1 MIAGVITAMVT
12 PFEPD
17 GALDLDATRRVARH
31 LVAHGSHGVV
41 VAGTTGES
49 PTLSDDEILRLLD
62 TVLDEIGDEA
72 IVIAGTGSNNTS
84 HAAGLTAKARDVGA
98 HAALVVTPYYN
109 KPNRAGILAHYSAVA
124 ERGGDLP
131 LVLYNIPSRTALN
144 LAPDLLAELAAT
156 VPSIVAVKQA
166 NDDELGP
173 IEGIDVLAG
182 NDNTFARTLAFGGP
196 GGILVAS
203 HLVGA
208 RMRELYEAAIG
219 GDHDRAAEIDAELT
233 PVYEATATTNPIPVK
248 TGVELLGVADAVFRL
263 PLVPATDEE
272 RELVRSALEGAG
284 VLGDKPPQQR
294 RRSASPVGSASLGV
308 DS

>member
-1 MIAGVITAMVT
+1 MTAIAGLITAMVT

-31 LVAHGSHGVV
+31 LVANGSHGVV

-49 PTLSDDEILRLLD
+49 PTLSDDEVLRVLD

-72 IVIAGTGSNNTS
+72 TVIAGTGSNDTS

-109 KPNRAGILAHYSAVA
+109 RPNRAGILAHYSAVA
-124 ERGGDLP
+124 ERAGDLP

-144 LAPDLLAELAAT
+144 LAPDLLAELAT
-156 VPSIVAVKQA
+156 TIPSIVAVKQA

-173 IEGIDVLAG
+173 IDGIDVLAG
-182 NDNTFARTLAFGGP
+182 NDNTFARTLAFGAP

-208 RMRELYEAAIG
+208 RMRELYEAAIA
-219 GDHDRAAEIDAELT
+219 GDHDGAAAIDAELT

-263 PLVPATDEE
+263 PLVPASAEE
-272 RELVRSALEGAG
+272 RERVRSALELVG
-284 VLGDKPPQQR
+284 VLG
-294 RRSASPVGSASLGV
+294 AEVGA
-308 DS
+308 DT

>member
-1 MIAGVITAMVT
+1 MTGIGGVITAMVT

-17 GALDLDATRRVARH
+17 GAVDYDAARRVARY
-31 LVAHGSHGVV
+31 LTENGSHGVV
-41 VAGTTGES
+41 IAGTTGES
-49 PTLSDDEILRLLD
+49 PTLSDDEVLRLLD
-62 TVLDEIGDEA
+62 AVLDEVGDTA
-72 IVIAGTGSNNTS
+72 TVIAGTGSNNTS

-109 KPNRAGILAHYSAVA
+109 RPNRAGILAHYSAVA
-124 ERGGDLP
+124 ERAADLP

-156 VPSIVAVKQA
+156 IPSIVAVKQA

-173 IEGIDVLAG
+173 IEGLAVLAG

-203 HLVGA
+203 HLVGP
-208 RMRELYEAAIG
+208 RMRELYEAAIA

-233 PVYEATATTNPIPVK
+233 PVYEATSVTNPIPVK
-248 TGVELLGVADAVFRL
+248 TGLELMGVIDAVFRL
-263 PLVPATDEE
+263 PLVPASKAE
-272 RELVRSALEGAG
+272 RERLRAALVQTG
-284 VLGDKPPQQR
+284 VLVADGA
-294 RRSASPVGSASLGV
+294 AS
-308 DS
+308 

>member
-1 MIAGVITAMVT
+1 MQISGVITAMVT
-12 PFEPD
+12 PFEAD
-17 GALDLDATRRVARH
+17 GALDLDASRRVARH
-31 LVAHGSHGVV
+31 LVATGSHGVV

-49 PTLSDDEILRLLD
+49 PTLSDDETLRLLD
-62 TVLDEIGDEA
+62 AVLDEIGDEA
-72 IVIAGTGSNNTS
+72 TVIAGTGSNDTR

-109 KPNRAGILAHYSAVA
+109 RPNRAGILAHYSAVA
-124 ERGGDLP
+124 DRAGDMP
-131 LVLYNIPSRTALN
+131 LVLYNIPTRAGLN
-144 LAPDLLAELAAT
+144 LEPDLIAELAAT
-156 VPSIVAVKQA
+156 VPSIAAVKQA

-173 IEGIDVLAG
+173 IEGIDVIAG

-208 RMRELYEAAIG
+208 RMRELYDAAVA

-248 TGVELLGVADAVFRL
+248 TGLELLGIADAVFRL
-263 PLVPATDEE
+263 PLVPASDEE
-272 RELVRSALEGAG
+272 RELVRAALEGAG
-284 VLGDKPPQQR
+284 VLDTK
-294 RRSASPVGSASLGV
+294 VGA

>member
-1 MIAGVITAMVT
+1 MIGGVITAMVT

-17 GALDLDATRRVARH
+17 GALDLDAARRVARH
-31 LVAHGSHGVV
+31 LVDNGSHGVV
-41 VAGTTGES
+41 IAGTTGES
-49 PTLSDDEILRLLD
+49 PTLSDDEIMRLLD

-72 IVIAGTGSNNTS
+72 TVICGTGSNSTR

-109 KPNRAGILAHYSAVA
+109 KPNRAGILAHYEAVA

-131 LVLYNIPSRTALN
+131 IVLYNIPSRTALN
-144 LAPDLLAELAAT
+144 LPPDLLAELAAT
-156 VPSIVAVKQA
+156 IDPIVAVKQA

-173 IEGIDVLAG
+173 IEGIAVLAG

-208 RMRELYEAAIG
+208 RMRELYEAAIA
-219 GDHDRAAEIDAELT
+219 GDHDLAAQIDAELT
-233 PVYEATATTNPIPVK
+233 PVYEATAVTNPITVK
-248 TGVELLGVADAVFRL
+248 TGIELLGVADAVFRL
-263 PLVPATDEE
+263 PLVPASDEE
-272 RELVRSALEGAG
+272 RERVRAALEGVG
-284 VLGDKPPQQR
+284 VLAEA
-294 RRSASPVGSASLGV
+294 RS
-308 DS
+308 

>member
-1 MIAGVITAMVT
+1 MVT

-17 GALDLDATRRVARH
+17 GALDLDAARRVARH
-31 LVAHGSHGVV
+31 LVSNGSHGVV

-49 PTLSDDEILRLLD
+49 PTLADDEVMRLLD

-72 IVIAGTGSNNTS
+72 IVICGTGSNDT
-84 HAAGLTAKARDVGA
+84 HHTAGLTRKARDVGA

-109 KPNRAGILAHYSAVA
+109 KPNRAGLLAHFAAAA
-124 ERGGDLP
+124 EGGGDLP
-131 LVLYNIPSRTALN
+131 IIVYNIPSRCVIN
-144 LAPDLLAELAAT
+144 LPPDLLAELAA
-156 VPSIVAVKQA
+156 SIDPIIAVKQA

-173 IEGIDVLAG
+173 IDGLRILAG
-182 NDNTFARTLAFGGP
+182 NDNTFARTLAFGGA

-203 HLVGA
+203 HLVGP
-208 RMRELYEAAIG
+208 RMRELYEAAMA

-248 TGVELLGVADAVFRL
+248 TGVELLGIADAVFRL

-272 RELVRSALEGAG
+272 RERVRVALEGAG
-284 VLGDKPPQQR
+284 VLAPV
-294 RRSASPVGSASLGV
+294 RS
-308 DS
+308 